1 MMPIDPISLS
11 YGVVIGTVLASLTC
25 CIGMLLEDM
34 KRIEQQ
40 CQQSPDGKAQQSNSV
55 QQ

>member
-34 KRIEQQ
+34 QREQQ
-40 CQQSPDGKAQQSNSV
+40 CQQSTDGKAQQSNSV